1 MGVVYA
7 SDDWFFAAFNSVSSY
22 SYDGKGFM
30 KKIRWHFWNR
40 RIHYWLSAVCALPV
54 LLVIITGIVLLLKKQ
69 STWIQPKSMRGQGSV
84 PTIQFDHILL
94 ASQGVDVASIR
105 SWGDIDRL
113 DVRPKKGIIK
123 VQAKNRWEIQ
133 LDHQTGD
140 VLQVAYRR
148 SDLIESLHD
157 GKFFSDT
164 VSLWIFLP
172 SGIILL
178 SLWITGIYMFIKT
191 FKKRA

>member
-1 MGVVYA
+1 
-7 SDDWFFAAFNSVSSY
+7 
-22 SYDGKGFM
+22 
-30 KKIRWHFWNR
+30 
-40 RIHYWLSAVCALPV
+40 
-54 LLVIITGIVLLLKKQ
+54 
-69 STWIQPKSMRGQGSV
+69 MRGQGSV

-94 ASQGVDVASIR
+94 ASQGVEAASIR

-157 GKFFSDT
+157 GKFFSDA

-178 SLWITGIYMFIKT
+178 ILWITGIYMFIKT
-191 FKKRA
+191 LKKRA